1 MVFAMATATACPD
14 EAVLA
19 GFVDRDLA
27 EVFAEDVRD
36 HLDTCSDCRASVL
49 GFVRVASGSQPGL
62 GPSSLD
68 ALAPGT
74 ILGHFAIGERIGAGG
89 MGVVHAARDLTLD
102 REVAIKL
109 LRADEPAAG
118 DRLLAEART
127 LARIRHEA
135 VLTVYEAGRV
145 EGVVFIAM
153 ERIAGTTLRDHLA
166 ARRPLAEVLSL
177 FQRAGYGLA
186 AAHSHGIVHRDFK
199 PANVLLEV
207 DGDKVLRVLVADF
220 GLAAYASEAVAAAG
234 THAYMAPEQRAGAAA
249 DTRADVYSFASSVR
263 EAIGQQPHARRRRQ
277 LERLLTAAL
286 SDDPAMRPGLA
297 RVLAALGPR
306 RNRRDLIAIGALVVC
321 GLALAAVVATR
332 PAPIAAERCDA
343 GMAWDPVAWR
353 ATASAAPI
361 WVQRRVVAVMADRAG
376 EVVRLGA
383 PACLGPAAERHAWIR
398 CRALQAGTEGVTL
411 ASLSVR
417 WPSYAGLDDALA
429 LPWPS
434 TCVSRAATLEAV
446 LEPTGDGDRAALV
459 AARAQLDRLRVARLA
474 NRPATD
480 RSALRASLAAIA
492 APWPIVRERLAVPLA
507 LEDARALP
515 IQRRTEVLEAAVALA
530 ERSGDSVGSAYAW
543 LALAQVRV
551 AWPPDEATTRRAF
564 EQAGWAIER
573 LGTPPELQ
581 VKWLGLATSRAWQHS
596 DAAAARGYAARARE
610 LAGASPTQRSTV
622 LHALVAAAGAS
633 ADFATQRAVLEEILA
648 DPMLAARENALQAH
662 LTYSSYAQCLY
673 ELGDQAGALAAID
686 RADRLGR
693 IAGIGPRAQAD
704 VNVTR
709 AGIELELGH
718 PATSL
723 ELLTAAETLLAADPD
738 DATLGQLFSLR
749 ANVLL
754 ARHDLQGAA
763 AAAEVGARITE
774 RRLGATSEEYLYA
787 LGTVGE
793 LALRRGDLDRAT
805 IIATRVE
812 AVTRAT
818 YGAATSLSAF
828 ATSRLGTVLAARG
841 ELEQARAKF
850 ASAIAV
856 LAAAHD
862 TTPEAAEPIGALA
875 RITSD
880 PRTSRE
886 LAERALAAW
895 RDQPAWHD
903 QYDSLAEWLAAH
915 LRGTR

>member
-1 MVFAMATATACPD
+1 MAQ
-14 EAVLA
+14 L
-19 GFVDRDLA
+19 
-27 EVFAEDVRD
+27 
-36 HLDTCSDCRASVL
+36 
-49 GFVRVASGSQPGL
+49 
-62 GPSSLD
+62 
-68 ALAPGT
+68 
-74 ILGHFAIGERIGAGG
+74 
-89 MGVVHAARDLTLD
+89 
-102 REVAIKL
+102 
-109 LRADEPAAG
+109 
-118 DRLLAEART
+118 
-127 LARIRHEA
+127 
-135 VLTVYEAGRV
+135 
-145 EGVVFIAM
+145 
-153 ERIAGTTLRDHLA
+153 
-166 ARRPLAEVLSL
+166 
-177 FQRAGYGLA
+177 
-186 AAHSHGIVHRDFK
+186 
-199 PANVLLEV
+199 
-207 DGDKVLRVLVADF
+207 
-220 GLAAYASEAVAAAG
+220 
-234 THAYMAPEQRAGAAA
+234 AGAAA
-249 DTRADVYSFASSVR
+249 DARADVYSFASSVR
-263 EAIGQQPHARRRRQ
+263 EAIGQQPHARRDRQ

-286 SDDPAMRPGLA
+286 SDEPAMRPGLA

-306 RNRRDLIAIGALVVC
+306 RNRRNLIAIGTLIVC

-376 EVVRLGA
+376 EVVPLGA
-383 PACLGPAAERHAWIR
+383 PACLGPAAERHAWIH

-411 ASLSVR
+411 ESLSVR
-417 WPSYAGLDDALA
+417 WPSYASLDDALA

-543 LALAQVRV
+543 LALTQVRV
-551 AWPPDEATTRRAF
+551 AWPPDGATTRRAV

-723 ELLTAAETLLAADPD
+723 ELLTAAATLLAADPD
-738 DATLGQLFSLR
+738 DATLGQLFS
-749 ANVLL
+749 
-754 ARHDLQGAA
+754 
-763 AAAEVGARITE
+763 
-774 RRLGATSEEYLYA
+774 
-787 LGTVGE
+787 
-793 LALRRGDLDRAT
+793 
-805 IIATRVE
+805 
-812 AVTRAT
+812 
-818 YGAATSLSAF
+818 
-828 ATSRLGTVLAARG
+828 
-841 ELEQARAKF
+841 
-850 ASAIAV
+850 
-856 LAAAHD
+856 
-862 TTPEAAEPIGALA
+862 
-875 RITSD
+875 
-880 PRTSRE
+880 
-886 LAERALAAW
+886 W
-895 RDQPAWHD
+895 
-903 QYDSLAEWLAAH
+903 
-915 LRGTR
+915 